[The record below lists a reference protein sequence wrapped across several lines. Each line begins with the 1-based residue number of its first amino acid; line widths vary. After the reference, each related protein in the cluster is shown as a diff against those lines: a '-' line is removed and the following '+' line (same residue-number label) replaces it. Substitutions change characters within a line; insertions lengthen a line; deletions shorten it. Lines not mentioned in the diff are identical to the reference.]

1 MYVMTVHV
9 NMGER
14 TGGEGQAMLDDE
26 VVPRAKAAP
35 GFVRGLWFGD
45 GREGEGV
52 LVFDNREH
60 AEEMAAHVSAPE
72 GGPISIERVRVFNLN
87 AEA

>member
-1 MYVMTVHV
+1 MYVMAVHV
-9 NMGER
+9 NMRER
-14 TGGEGQAMLDDE
+14 TRDDAQACLDTK

-35 GFVRGLWFGD
+35 GFVRGMWFGD

-60 AEEMAAHVSAPE
+60 AEEMAAHLSAPE
-72 GGPISIERVRVFNLN
+72 EGPISIERVRVLRLN